1 MTVREA
7 TLIDEIAALY
17 GDPSD
22 PEFAAS
28 GLIQASLNDLYDMY
42 MQTSHLG
49 MHEVAALAFDEIA
62 RLQRPP
68 DIYSNLLAA
77 SAGIWRIH

>member
-1 MTVREA
+1 MITREA
-7 TLIDEIAALY
+7 TIIDDIAALY

-22 PEFAAS
+22 PAFLAS
-28 GLIQASLNDLYDMY
+28 GRAHASVSDLYNLY

-49 MHEVAALAFDEIA
+49 MHEVAVLVAIEIA

-68 DIYSNLLAA
+68 DLQSNLLAA